1 MPRCLPAPA
10 AQSFQTRTRILMT
23 IQRTLIAAAVASAL
37 ALAVAPRA
45 HADSQLGIVAGETV
59 SAGTIVGRVRE
70 STVGASLDGAVI
82 SINGRQVATSQGNGE
97 FRISG
102 VAPGTYQLTID
113 YLGYHSVDTEV
124 VVPADSGARVEV
136 SLYSTIGPADAT
148 TMGTVEVRGTR
159 DANALALN
167 QQRASTNYINVV
179 SADLLGQFPDNNIA
193 ESTQRIPGVSIERD
207 QGEGRYVTVRGA
219 PKEFTTVTI
228 DGVNLANPDAAS
240 RGVELDT
247 IPADG
252 IAALEVTKAL
262 TPDMDADAIAGNIN
276 IRTQSALDRDGLTLR
291 ASAAMGEFE
300 LGSGDNE
307 RYNATIGNAFGADR
321 NIGVLISASRSKQ
334 ERFTDNVEAVFE
346 DFDGEI
352 MPEVVE
358 IKDYEG
364 TRTRTGLTGRF
375 DFRIN
380 PDNLLYF
387 IASDSNFEDR
397 EFRDTLAIELERHE
411 AGSNDVTGVAGR
423 ATFDKELR
431 ERTYDKSIRTYNL
444 GGEHWVGNDWKLDW
458 QAAQSKAEKTTSP
471 RMQYIFRSQV
481 RPRMAYDYS
490 NPDFPVWNILDVADA
505 PASGVN
511 LPEDW
516 YEFRRLND
524 RYEYSEEKENS
535 FRVDLSRDQNFLGEM
550 GEIKFGLRARQ
561 RDKLFNEERHRNGE
575 EDDFNA
581 LGIGYSDMLMDSWSN
596 NFDYFLTG
604 RRFGRDIFDNYAG
617 PLTGS
622 PNHERLVADSIT
634 ADYSAS
640 EDVYAGYVRV
650 DATWGPL
657 SMVAGARYERT
668 ELEGS
673 AAEFNEDT
681 EEAIPQFASRSYGHF
696 LPSVHL
702 RYEFDA
708 DTILR
713 ASYSTGLNRPD
724 FMHTAPYRIR
734 GENPWDN
741 VEVGNPQVKAAYAHN
756 LDVSFERYLRPLGLV
771 SAAAFYKRINDP
783 LFIANSFEA
792 WEVVDPDDGA
802 VDIVNQRIT
811 RPENGEK
818 GRIYGLELAWQ
829 QTFDML
835 PGAWNGLGV
844 YANYTWAKSKA
855 ELPFGL
861 GETELPGTSRHNYN
875 LALTYEKSGFN
886 ARLAYNHRS
895 EFIQE
900 FNITNPELNILWDGR
915 SSLDFTTSYRF
926 GNGVSLFGEV
936 NNINDTRQVRYQ
948 GQRNRVL
955 EMEGFGR
962 SWLVGVRYDY

>member
-1 MPRCLPAPA
+1 MP
-10 AQSFQTRTRILMT
+10 FQRS
-23 IQRTLIAAAVASAL
+23 LIAAAIASAL
-37 ALAVAPRA
+37 LLPLAPTASA
-45 HADSQLGIVAGETV
+45 AEGQGYTV
-59 SAGTIVGRVRE
+59 TANANAGTLAGQLRDARLGVYL
-70 STVGASLDGAVI
+70 SGAVV
-82 SINGRQVATSQGNGE
+82 SVDGRQVATEGNGN

-102 VAPGTYQLTID
+102 LGAGRHQVRID
-113 YLGYHSVDTEV
+113 FLGYVAQEFEV
-124 VVPADSGARVEV
+124 EIEEGRGARVDV
-136 SLYSTIGPADAT
+136 ALTSSAGVT
-148 TMGTVEVRGTR
+148 TLGSVEVRATR
-159 DANALALN
+159 DAQALALN
-167 QQRASTNYINVV
+167 QQRASTNYVNVV
-179 SADLLGQFPDNNIA
+179 SADLLGQFPDHNIA

-219 PKEFTTVTI
+219 PKEFTTVTM
-228 DGVNLANPDAAS
+228 DGVQLANPDAGS

-247 IPADG
+247 IPADA

-262 TPDMDADAIAGNIN
+262 TPDMDGDAIAGNIN

-291 ASAAMGEFE
+291 ASAAMGEYE

-307 RYNATIGNAFGADR
+307 RYNATIGNRFGADR
-321 NIGVLISASRSKQ
+321 NIGIVISASRSKQ

-346 DFDGEI
+346 DFDGQI

-375 DFRIN
+375 DFRID
-380 PDNLLYF
+380 PDNLVYL

-397 EFRDTLAIELERHE
+397 EFRDTLAIEMERHE

-423 ATFDKELR
+423 ATFGKELR
-431 ERTYDKSIRTYNL
+431 ERTYDKSIRTWNL
-444 GGEHWVGNDWKLDW
+444 GGEHWTPGDWKIDW
-458 QAAQSKAEKTTSP
+458 HLAQSKAEKTTSP
-471 RMQYIFRSQV
+471 RDQFIFRSSV

-490 NPDFPVWNILDVADA
+490 NPDFPVWTILGVADA
-505 PASGVN
+505 PATGVN

-516 YEFRRLND
+516 YSFRRLNQ

-535 FRVDLSRDQNFLGEM
+535 FRLDFTHEQGFLGES
-550 GEIKFGLRARQ
+550 GDIRFGVRARL
-561 RDKLFNEERHRNGE
+561 RDKLFDDERRRNGE
-575 EDDFNA
+575 SDDFDA
-581 LGIGYSDMLMDSWSN
+581 LGIGYSDMLCDSWSN

-604 RRFGRDIFDNYAG
+604 RRFCRDIFSNHAG
-617 PLTGS
+617 PLQS
-622 PNHERLVADSIT
+622 SSNHERLVADSMT
-634 ADYSAS
+634 ADYTAS
-640 EDVYAGYVRV
+640 EDVYGAYFRV
-650 DATWGPL
+650 DATWDKL
-657 SMVAGARYERT
+657 TLLAGVRYERT

-673 AAEFNEDT
+673 AAEFNEET
-681 EEAIPQFASRSYGHF
+681 EDFRMLSASRSYGDF

-702 RYEFDA
+702 RYELDQ

-713 ASYSTGLNRPD
+713 ASYSTGINRPD
-724 FMHTAPYRIR
+724 FMHTAPYRIL

-741 VEVGNPQVKAAYAHN
+741 ITVGNPDVEAAYAHN

-783 LFIANSFEA
+783 LFIANSYES
-792 WEVVDPDDGA
+792 WDVVDPDDGS
-802 VDIVNQRIT
+802 VDVVNQRIT
-811 RPENGEK
+811 RPENGDK
-818 GRIYGLELAWQ
+818 GSIYGLELTWQ

-835 PGAWNGLGV
+835 PGALDGLGV
-844 YANYTWAKSKA
+844 YANYTWAKSRA
-855 ELPFGL
+855 DLPFGL

-875 LALTYEKSGFN
+875 LALTYEKAGFN

-900 FNITNPELNILWDGR
+900 FNITNPDLNVFWDGR

-926 GNGVSLFGEV
+926 RNGLSVFGEV
-936 NNINDTRQVRYQ
+936 NNIDDSRQVRYQ
-948 GQRNRVL
+948 GKRNRVL

-962 SWLVGVRYDY
+962 SWLVGLRYDY

>member
-1 MPRCLPAPA
+1 
-10 AQSFQTRTRILMT
+10 MT
-23 IQRTLIAAAVASAL
+23 IQRSLIAAAIASAL
-37 ALAVAPRA
+37 AFAAAAPA
-45 HADSQLGIVAGETV
+45 HAEPQAAALVGEAV

-70 STVGASLDGAVI
+70 SSVGASLDGAIV
-82 SINGRQVATSQGNGE
+82 SLNGEQVAVTRRNGE
-97 FRISG
+97 FRIAG
-102 VAPGTYQLTID
+102 VAPGVHTVTVD
-113 YLGYHSVDTEV
+113 YLGYHSVDTQVE
-124 VVPADSGARVEV
+124 VPAHEGARVEI
-136 SLYSTIGPADAT
+136 SLYSTVAAADAVDF
-148 TMGTVEVRGTR
+148 GTVEVRATR
-159 DANALALN
+159 DANAQALN

-219 PKEFTTVTI
+219 PKEFTTVSI
-228 DGVNLANPDAAS
+228 DGVQLANPDAES

-247 IPADG
+247 IPADV

-291 ASAAMGEFE
+291 ASAAMGEYE

-307 RYNATIGNAFGADR
+307 RFNATIGNRFGPED
-321 NIGVLISASRSKQ
+321 NIGILIAASRSKQ
-334 ERFTDNVEAVFE
+334 ERYTDNVEAVFD

-352 MPEVVE
+352 MPAEIE

-375 DFRIN
+375 DIRIN
-380 PDNLLYF
+380 PENLLYF
-387 IASDSNFEDR
+387 IASDSNFKDR
-397 EFRDTLAIELERHE
+397 EFRDAMAIELERHE
-411 AGSNDVTGVAGR
+411 PGSGEITGVAGR

-431 ERTYDKSIRTYNL
+431 ERTYDKTIRTYNL
-444 GGEHWVGNDWKLDW
+444 GGEHWIGDHWKLDW
-458 QAAQSKAEKTTSP
+458 QAAQSKADKTTSP

-516 YEFRRLND
+516 YQFRRLND

-535 FRVDLSRDQNFLGEM
+535 FRIDLTREQNFLGEM
-550 GEIKFGLRARQ
+550 GDIKFGLRARQ
-561 RDKLFNEERHRNGE
+561 RDKLFNDERHRNGE
-575 EDDFNA
+575 GDDFDA
-581 LGIGYSDMLMDSWSN
+581 LGINYSDMLCDSWSN

-604 RRFGRDIFDNYAG
+604 RRFCRDIFSNYAG
-617 PLTGS
+617 PLRAS
-622 PNHERLVADSIT
+622 SNHERLLEDSIT
-634 ADYSAS
+634 GDYQAS

-650 DATWGPL
+650 DATWDKL
-657 SMVAGARYERT
+657 TLLAGARYERT

-673 AAEFNEDT
+673 ATEFNEET
-681 EEAIPQFASRSYGHF
+681 EEFSPRHASRSYGHF

-702 RYEFDA
+702 RYEFDQ

-734 GENPWDN
+734 GERDWDD
-741 VEVGNPQVKAAYAHN
+741 VSVGNPNVKAAYAHN
-756 LDVSFERYLRPLGLV
+756 FDVSYERYLRPLGLV

-783 LFIANSFEA
+783 LFVASSTVV
-792 WEVVDPDDGA
+792 WEDVVMDDGE
-802 VDIVNQRIT
+802 VRDIRQEVT
-811 RPENGEK
+811 RPENGDK
-818 GRIYGLELAWQ
+818 GSIYGLELAWQ
-829 QTFDML
+829 QNFDML

-875 LALTYEKSGFN
+875 LALTYEKAGFN

-900 FNITNPELNILWDGR
+900 FNITNPDLNILWDGR

-926 GNGVSLFGEV
+926 DNGISLFGEV